1 MDSTSFMDGLT
12 RQQWKRAGMQKRTNA
27 QPVTP
32 VIQSGSP
39 AFFPALS
46 QQGLCLGSK
55 IEPVGNR
62 QPHIN
67 GSLSIGISV
76 SVTDAVNQVGS
87 D

>member
-1 MDSTSFMDGLT
+1 
-12 RQQWKRAGMQKRTNA
+12 MQKRTNA
-27 QPVTP
+27 KPYTP
-32 VIQSGSP
+32 MIQRGLP
-39 AFFPALS
+39 ALFPTLS